1 MTVTDPIADMLT
13 RIRNAVLIKR
23 DTVVMPSSRLRRALA
38 QVLSDEGYIGRAE
51 LIEGEGF
58 PVLRL
63 YLKYDGGKDKEPV
76 LHGIERVSRPGR
88 RVYAKR
94 GQIPHVRAGLGTV
107 VLSTSRGVM
116 SGQQARRL
124 GVGGEILCKVW

>member
-13 RIRNAVLIKR
+13 RIRNAVLVKK
-23 DTVVMPSSRLRRALA
+23 DTVTMPSSRLKRAVA
-38 QVLSDEGYIGRAE
+38 QILVTEGYIGRAE
-51 LIEGEGF
+51 VLEDEGF

-63 YLKYDGGKDKEPV
+63 YLRYDGGRAKDPV
-76 LHGIERVSRPGR
+76 LRGLERVSKPGR

-94 GQIPHVRAGLGTV
+94 SEVPHVRSGLGTV
-107 VLSTSRGVM
+107 ILSTSSGVM